1 MRKGSVAL
9 RIMMGLVG
17 LALVSSAIAG
27 PQSRRTRVT
36 FSGPVRVP
44 GVSLAA
50 GTYYFSA
57 PHMQSRT
64 IVRVEDENRRFV
76 TQFMGLPDMTR
87 TRNHDIIL
95 FGEQECGPTAIKS
108 WFFPGSRTGVR
119 FVYPQA
125 EAELIASSCNEPVPE
140 THEAKIEES
149 QVESATVYLMTPQ
162 KQEEPYKADALAAT
176 DQRDGKGFDAAHE
189 DAH

>member
-1 MRKGSVAL
+1 MRNGGVAL
-9 RIMMGLVG
+9 RIMVGLFG
-17 LALVSSAIAG
+17 LALVSTAIAG

-57 PHMQSRT
+57 PHITNRT
-64 IVRVEDENRRFV
+64 IVRVEDENRKFV
-76 TQFMGLPDMTR
+76 TQFMGIPDMVR
-87 TRNHDIIL
+87 TRNHDVIL
-95 FGEQECGPTAIKS
+95 FGEQECGPAAIKS
-108 WFFPGSRTGVR
+108 WFYPGSRTGVR

-140 THEAKIEES
+140 THEAKVEES
-149 QVESATVYLMTPQ
+149 QLDSTTVYLMTPQ
-162 KQEEPYKADALAAT
+162 KQEEPYKADALTAS
-176 DQRDGKGFDAAHE
+176 DQRDGNGIDAAH
-189 DAH
+189 